1 MKLPKW
7 SDFPTAAKVYLIL
20 LIPLGLIP
28 LGCFMYYYKTES
40 AQFTVSSVVVVPN
53 SPPPLIAPPEVHEQV
68 VAQMRREH
76 DTDIAYAVE
85 SSTEAPFDY
94 MASLAP
100 IEEEEEYE
108 PYPEEW
114 VNMHTPTPT
123 PEKGMRNVDWV
134 GLISAIN
141 TAILSWAAFF
151 YKRRADRKRNKRLV
165 CEYED

>member
-28 LGCFMYYYKTES
+28 LGCFIYYYKTES
-40 AQFTVSSVVVVPN
+40 TQVAVTSVAVVPN
-53 SPPPLIAPPEVHEQV
+53 SPPPLITPPEVNERI
-68 VAQMRREH
+68 VADLRREH
-76 DTDIAYAVE
+76 GKDIVYAVE

-114 VNMHTPTPT
+114 VSMHKPE

-151 YKRRADRKRNKRLV
+151 YKRRADRNRNRRAV
-165 CEYED
+165 CEFED